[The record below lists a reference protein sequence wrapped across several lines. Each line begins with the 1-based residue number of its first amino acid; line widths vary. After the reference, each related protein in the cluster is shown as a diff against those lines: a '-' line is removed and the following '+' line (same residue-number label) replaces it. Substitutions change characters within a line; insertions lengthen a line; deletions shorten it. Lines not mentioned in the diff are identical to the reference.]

1 MGFTNQHI
9 STPPFHTFFLL
20 PSALPSRTPVYPNL
34 FEPPGQHILEDI
46 VAKQREEQAITV
58 GISTLVKKYSQQQ
71 IVKGILTAGLVKSV
85 VYAAQKV
92 KSSRK

>member
-1 MGFTNQHI
+1 M
-9 STPPFHTFFLL
+9 
-20 PSALPSRTPVYPNL
+20 
-34 FEPPGQHILEDI
+34 LEDI
-46 VAKQREEQAITV
+46 VTKQREEQAITV

-92 KSSRK
+92 KSSKM